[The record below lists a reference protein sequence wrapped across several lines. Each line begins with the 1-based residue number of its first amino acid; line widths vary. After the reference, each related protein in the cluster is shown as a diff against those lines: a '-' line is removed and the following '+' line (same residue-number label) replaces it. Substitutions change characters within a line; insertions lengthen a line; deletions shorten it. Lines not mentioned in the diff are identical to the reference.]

1 MNRKHLI
8 ILISFSLVIK
18 VLYLIFNYTITDNKS
33 NLYNQYISICKKN
46 DSYWYEKISN
56 KGYPELRKREEI
68 GFSKAEKYKQSEW
81 AFFPFYPA
89 LNKYTSNL
97 LGISFNTSALIWSTL
112 FSTLAIIGIYWFG
125 VNYFEKN
132 NIAFYNTILIFTF
145 PFSFYYSVFYTEAIF
160 LSFMIFSFISIHY
173 RKYWLLG
180 LLLIP
185 LTLLRPNGIVILLP
199 LYLYHLEQNGL
210 LKKFTFN
217 WKNLFDLSNI
227 KQSLFF
233 LTSPLAF
240 LVYCFY
246 QFEKT
251 GFYFAFSI
259 AQEGWYRE
267 FMFPILS
274 FFRRGDFATQFNS
287 VYTILIII
295 FAIWFRKKL
304 KFSLNALIFISL
316 LLPLCSGSV
325 TSMPRFISVIF
336 PLFMILSQ
344 IIFNSKYKNYFL
356 FIFIILHFVTLYT
369 LITNQPI
376 SL

>member
-1 MNRKHLI
+1 MNKKHIFL
-8 ILISFSLVIK
+8 LISFSLVIK
-18 VLYLIFNYTITDNKS
+18 VLYLIFNYTTTDSKA
-33 NLYNQYISICKKN
+33 NLYNQYISIGKKN
-46 DSYWYEKISN
+46 DTYWYEKISK

-97 LGISFNTSALIWSTL
+97 LGIHFNTSALIWSTL
-112 FSTLAIIGIYWFG
+112 FSTLAIIGTYWFG
-125 VNYFEKN
+125 VTYFEKN

-145 PFSFYYSVFYTEAIF
+145 PFSFYYSVFYTEAVF
-160 LSFMIFSFISIHY
+160 LSFMIFSFIAIHY

-185 LTLLRPNGIVILLP
+185 LTLLRPNGIIILLP
-199 LYLYHLEQNGL
+199 LYLYHLEQNEL

-217 WKNLFDLSNI
+217 WKNIFKLNNI

-233 LTSPLAF
+233 LTSPVAF
-240 LVYCFY
+240 LAYCLY

-287 VYTILIII
+287 IYTILIII
-295 FAIWFRKKL
+295 FAIWFRKKI
-304 KFSLNALIFISL
+304 KFSLNSLIFISL

-344 IIFNSKYKNYFL
+344 IIFISKYNNYFL
-356 FIFIILHFVTLYT
+356 FICVILHFVTFYT
-369 LITNQPI
+369 WITNQAI